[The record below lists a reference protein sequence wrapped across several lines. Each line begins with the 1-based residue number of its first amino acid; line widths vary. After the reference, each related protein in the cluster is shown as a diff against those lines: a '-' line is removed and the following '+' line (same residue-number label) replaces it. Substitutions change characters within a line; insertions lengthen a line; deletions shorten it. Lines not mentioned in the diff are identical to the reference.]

1 MEGEPPHGLPAIE
14 QTARIYPA
22 SWRDAAIRRL
32 FDPDLNGIRCPG
44 CASVLAGRRGLS
56 ALQADHIVPWS
67 RGGLTTWPNLQLLC
81 RGCNIRK
88 SNRV

>member
-1 MEGEPPHGLPAIE
+1 MEGEPPNGLPALDPA
-14 QTARIYPA
+14 ARVYPA

-32 FDPDLNGIRCPG
+32 FDPALNGIRCPG
-44 CASVLAGRRGLS
+44 CDGVLAGRRGLS

-67 RGGLTTWPNLQLLC
+67 RAGQTTWSNLQLLC
-81 RGCNIRK
+81 RACNIRK